1 MFWSSASRPSC
12 ESGLLNSIFYGS
24 DPNRKSFH
32 RILRALVL
40 VVIVGWGMPVNWMRE
55 TGEEAFCP
63 PRSSVQGYTLDT
75 AFPGYRHDC
84 PLPGWDAGE
93 LYGCLREGQEPLVM
107 GQSRPSRPYRSL
119 SLPEPVRL
127 DVVPLRLQDLAVE
140 GVPLG
145 QGGEDP

>member
-32 RILRALVL
+32 RILRALAL

-63 PRSSVQGYTLDT
+63 LPVCPSPMEIPTTVQCLRIH
-75 AFPGYRHDC
+75 PGYG
-84 PLPGWDAGE
+84 LSPGIATTATTW
-93 LYGCLREGQEPLVM
+93 
-107 GQSRPSRPYRSL
+107 
-119 SLPEPVRL
+119 
-127 DVVPLRLQDLAVE
+127 
-140 GVPLG
+140 
-145 QGGEDP
+145 GGECR

>member
-32 RILRALVL
+32 RILRALAL

-63 PRSSVQGYTLDT
+63 SPYGDTYHGPVPEDTPRIQPSLGIATT
-75 AFPGYRHDC
+75 ATAPPGVGD
-84 PLPGWDAGE
+84 GGE
-93 LYGCLREGQEPLVM
+93 LYGYLREGQEPLVM
-107 GQSRPSRPYRSL
+107 GQSRPSRPYL
-119 SLPEPVRL
+119 VRL
-127 DVVPLRLQDLAVE
+127 PYQNRCVLT
-140 GVPLG
+140 
-145 QGGEDP
+145 